1 MCFPDIL
8 HLPSTF
14 LQLRGGVDKWL
25 LEGISAGVGDVVV
38 PPMGSVGVGI
48 GAATDQVWSLTRFF
62 SVDFLQSRISVDKC
76 VLNKR
81 TIKVCVNCF

>member
-25 LEGISAGVGDVVV
+25 LEGISAGVGVVVV

-62 SVDFLQSRISVDKC
+62 SVDFLQSRIRVDKC

>member
-25 LEGISAGVGDVVV
+25 LEGISAGGVVVV
-38 PPMGSVGVGI
+38 PPMPEGSEGVAG
-48 GAATDQVWSLTRFF
+48 GAATDGAAT
-62 SVDFLQSRISVDKC
+62 D
-76 VLNKR
+76 
-81 TIKVCVNCF
+81 

>member
-25 LEGISAGVGDVVV
+25 PEGISAGGVVVVV
-38 PPMGSVGVGI
+38 PPMPEGSAGVG
-48 GAATDQVWSLTRFF
+48 GAATDGAAT
-62 SVDFLQSRISVDKC
+62 D
-76 VLNKR
+76 
-81 TIKVCVNCF
+81 